1 MKHLFHSAAQ
11 QAVIQD
17 AYNRADIG
25 TGQHRNALRVALTD
39 NGQVVAFTAS
49 PDDYLGGIKNYP
61 VSVPGSAF
69 DDMEY
74 VGTISSEE
82 QILVS
87 EDGVTPA
94 GYTFAA
100 HRNILATVESIT
112 AQAENLEF
120 RNNNRVPD
128 PRDFNLF

>member
-1 MKHLFHSAAQ
+1 MKSLFHSAAQ
-11 QAVIQD
+11 QD

-39 NGQVVAFTAS
+39 DGQVVAFTAS
-49 PDDYLGGIKNYP
+49 PDDYRGVIKNYP
-61 VSVPGSAF
+61 VSVAASAF
-69 DDMEY
+69 DDMRY

-100 HRNILATVESIT
+100 HSNIPATVESIT
-112 AQAENLEF
+112 EQAENLES
-120 RNNNRVPD
+120 RNDNRVPD
-128 PRDFNLF
+128 VQDFEIF